1 MSLIVCSESE
11 GSVYSSSISGVTA
24 AVECRSVTGSAAVS
38 CSAFIRT
45 PDLSTALAGW
55 IVDSAPD
62 SNVLPYDA
70 TVADLPGVAA
80 DPDTHH
86 IFSSAASSEVAGLV
100 SGLGDLRPHG
110 PVLLAWMLGQYVA
123 RGKEGLAQGA
133 GAAQR

>member
-1 MSLIVCSESE
+1 MPLI
-11 GSVYSSSISGVTA
+11 
-24 AVECRSVTGSAAVS
+24 
-38 CSAFIRT
+38 
-45 PDLSTALAGW
+45 ALAGW

-100 SGLGDLRPHG
+100 SGISLKA
-110 PVLLAWMLGQYVA
+110 VSWMSEVTGGGSSSPLI
-123 RGKEGLAQGA
+123 K
-133 GAAQR
+133 

>member
-1 MSLIVCSESE
+1 M
-11 GSVYSSSISGVTA
+11 
-24 AVECRSVTGSAAVS
+24 
-38 CSAFIRT
+38 
-45 PDLSTALAGW
+45 
-55 IVDSAPD
+55 DSAPD
-62 SNVLPYDA
+62 SNVLPHDA

-133 GAAQR
+133 GAAQRWAVQLIVDML